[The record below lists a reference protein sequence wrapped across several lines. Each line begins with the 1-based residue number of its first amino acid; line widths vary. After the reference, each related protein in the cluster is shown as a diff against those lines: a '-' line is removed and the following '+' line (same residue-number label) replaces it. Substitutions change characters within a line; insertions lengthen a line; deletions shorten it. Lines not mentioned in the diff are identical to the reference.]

1 MASEKEIKEYIE
13 ASPNMRFW
21 SVSEF
26 SEGPILGQY
35 LVVPFDD
42 HMAEVGRLDE
52 EFLKEIEKV
61 YSLEQELQIVRAQRD
76 LLAKKSGL
84 PIPKVNGE
92 EYL

>member
-42 HMAEVGRLDE
+42 HMAEVGRLYE

-61 YSLEQELQIVRAQRD
+61 YSLEQELQIVCAQRD